1 MREITNGNIQDRLHQ
16 GTLDMGLLLEPVDL
30 SKYNYIRLHTKDSW
44 GAPGIQS
51 EMDIPDMKFL
61 PLDPPLE
68 LTSILVW
75 KGQVPLSP
83 LVKAFIEYL
92 QEQY

>member
-30 SKYNYIRLHTKDSW
+30 NKYNYIRSIPRIR
-44 GAPGIQS
+44 GVPGIQS

-61 PLDPPLE
+61 PLDPLE

-75 KGQVPLSP
+75 KGPGA
-83 LVKAFIEYL
+83 AFSIGESIH
-92 QEQY
+92 